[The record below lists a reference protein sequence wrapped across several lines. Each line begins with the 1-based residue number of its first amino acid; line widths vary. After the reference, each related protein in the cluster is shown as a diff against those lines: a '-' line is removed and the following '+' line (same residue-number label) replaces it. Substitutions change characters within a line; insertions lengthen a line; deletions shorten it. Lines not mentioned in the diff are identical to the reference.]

1 MSELET
7 PPPSTPEARLR
18 ALVAEQAWSDAA
30 ALAAELP
37 AETPISAALAT
48 HAYKAFTMLK
58 DEVQAE
64 AWLDRL
70 LTLAP
75 GNATFQRNKGVL
87 LQKRND
93 WAGALACYR
102 RACELRPDLAPYR
115 GAMATALYQ
124 TGDYAAAATAFV
136 EALQTD
142 ATQRGWWVR
151 LARARV
157 HLGELVGAADAFGQA
172 LALQDDAALR
182 GARDE
187 LLRQIRTGSRGASS
201 SYYDTVFAESPKYA
215 VDGTDSE
222 YAPVWARV
230 LAGLREQGAQRILD
244 LGCGPGQFAQ
254 YLAAAWPDITYTG
267 LDFSAVAVAKARQ
280 RCPQF
285 LFEQR
290 ELPVADFANLP
301 PFDTVVCTEV
311 LEHVENDREI
321 LAALPAGTAI
331 SASVPNFDA
340 FGHVRLF
347 RDEAEVRARYGVLF
361 DELAIE
367 AFQLSA
373 SNILWIMRG
382 RRSANALPADDD
394 AGRGPVDRVLLG
406 DHVVESVLW
415 TDGTRYV
422 EDFLGQFGLPCV
434 SVQESATLREPHVAL
449 RHDVDWSIEN
459 AFAMATLEHELG
471 LRSTYFLLHPDGRI
485 TDRNYFGHIEGG
497 QLVIDPR
504 LFEWASRLID
514 LGHEVALHNDLISLA
529 LATRRQP
536 AEFLEQIVEAF
547 TRKGMPLAGSVA
559 HGSRTCRDLGYMNYQ
574 IFEELQ
580 HLHVAVDYQNSPEL
594 FDRFNED
601 RVVQDG
607 HEVRKFNLRMAD
619 YGLKYE
625 ANFVPWEVYV
635 SDSSAHWSVWRQ
647 RGQDPVELTRFE
659 RHQDA
664 AAMRGH
670 LDALLRDKQPASAV
684 QCLIHACHWGPLLQF
699 NARSVA
705 AVRKRRNQQ
714 FGARRRESMKQR
726 LRGMPNVI
734 AAEGTDRF
742 DAYDQQYSTKPQLYN
757 VATTVGRFVETLVKG
772 PAAGARQLLEVGCG
786 QGDFIAS
793 IRERLQT
800 AQPGTE
806 VRALGVDGSPA
817 AIVTCA
823 GRYPELQWAADSL
836 EHFLAHHE
844 RPEGGYDLV
853 LDKTGAI
860 FIPTE
865 AEGRAF
871 FEAMDRLMAPGG
883 LFVYVASRHY
893 YEENLRKKNYA
904 GWSHH
909 WMELAAEHFELILND
924 DDDLPEMRG
933 YYKRVYRK
941 PVSRVAQ

>member
-1 MSELET
+1 MNISGRTKEEG
-7 PPPSTPEARLR
+7 R
-18 ALVAEQAWSDAA
+18 AE
-30 ALAAELP
+30 
-37 AETPISAALAT
+37 
-48 HAYKAFTMLK
+48 Y
-58 DEVQAE
+58 
-64 AWLDRL
+64 WLDRAIEL
-70 LTLAP
+70 DAS
-75 GNATFQRNKGVL
+75 NATFYRNKGAVY
-87 LQKRND
+87 QKRNE
-93 WAGALACYR
+93 WLLALDSYR
-102 RACELRPDLAPYR
+102 RAYELRPDVAVYR

-124 TGDYAAAATAFV
+124 TGDYAGAAAAFA
-136 EALQTD
+136 EALQID
-142 ATQRGWWVR
+142 PSQRGWWIR

-157 HLGELVGAADAFGQA
+157 HLGELVGAADAFGKA
-172 LALQDDAALR
+172 LELQDDASTR
-182 GARDE
+182 SARDE
-187 LLRQIRTGSRGASS
+187 LMRQIRTGSRGASS

-215 VDGTDSE
+215 VDGTNSE

-230 LAGLREQGAQRILD
+230 VAGLRQQGAQRILD

-254 YLAAAWPDITYTG
+254 YLAATFPEITYTG

-280 RCPQF
+280 RCPQY

-290 ELPVADFANLP
+290 ELPVTDFTNLP
-301 PFDTVVCTEV
+301 AFDTVVCTEV

-361 DELAIE
+361 DELTVEGFA
-367 AFQLSA
+367 LSA

-382 RRSANALPADDD
+382 RRSAQALAADEDG
-394 AGRGPVDRVLLG
+394 GRGPVDRVLLG

-422 EDFLGQFGLPCV
+422 EDFVGQFGLPCV
-434 SVQESATLREPHVAL
+434 SVAESAVLREPHVAL

-459 AFAMATLEHELG
+459 AFAMATLEYELG

-559 HGSRTCRDLGYMNYQ
+559 HGSRTCRELGYMNYQ

-594 FDRFNED
+594 FDRFNEV
-601 RVVQDG
+601 RVVLDG
-607 HEVRKFNLRMAD
+607 HEVPKFNLRMAD

-647 RGQDPVELTRFE
+647 RGSNPVELTRFE
-659 RHQDA
+659 RHQDGA
-664 AAMRGH
+664 EVRAH
-670 LDALLRDKQPASAV
+670 LGRLLHEKQPRSAV

-699 NARSVA
+699 NAKSVA

-714 FGARRRESMKQR
+714 FATRRCDARSTAHPAQCGGCRGHRALRRLRSAVQHQTAAVQRGQHGGPLRRDPGPGAGCRGAAAAGGGLRPGRLHRHDPRAVAPGQPGPRGARAGGGRLAGSHCHLCRSLPRHAVGIRQPRAFPGRPSAPRRR
-726 LRGMPNVI
+726 LRP
-734 AAEGTDRF
+734 
-742 DAYDQQYSTKPQLYN
+742 
-757 VATTVGRFVETLVKG
+757 
-772 PAAGARQLLEVGCG
+772 GARQDRRDLHPHRGRGPRLLRGHGPADGPRRPVRLCG
-786 QGDFIAS
+786 VAALLRGKP
-793 IRERLQT
+793 
-800 AQPGTE
+800 AQEELCGLEPPLDGAGG
-806 VRALGVDGSPA
+806 RALRADTQRRRRPA
-817 AIVTCA
+817 RDARLLQARLPQGRLGRCPLNRRFHLGRGMTPEDTRCA
-823 GRYPELQWAADSL
+823 
-836 EHFLAHHE
+836 
-844 RPEGGYDLV
+844 
-853 LDKTGAI
+853 
-860 FIPTE
+860 
-865 AEGRAF
+865 
-871 FEAMDRLMAPGG
+871 
-883 LFVYVASRHY
+883 
-893 YEENLRKKNYA
+893 
-904 GWSHH
+904 
-909 WMELAAEHFELILND
+909 
-924 DDDLPEMRG
+924 
-933 YYKRVYRK
+933 
-941 PVSRVAQ
+941 